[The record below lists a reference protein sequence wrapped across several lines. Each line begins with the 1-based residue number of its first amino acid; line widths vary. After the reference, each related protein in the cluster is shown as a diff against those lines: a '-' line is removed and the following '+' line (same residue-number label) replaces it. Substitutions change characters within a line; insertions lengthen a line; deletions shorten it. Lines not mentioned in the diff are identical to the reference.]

1 MAWEFDLEIK
11 IADTPRVSLSLKF
24 LEGDFLKK
32 FLEGGPE
39 RERFPIHQVLFR
51 VPPW

>member
-11 IADTPRVSLSLKF
+11 IADTPRVTLSLKF

-39 RERFPIHQVLFR
+39 REREVSNSSSFV
-51 VPPW
+51 